1 MMSKQAAKLLVV
13 YVPISA
19 AEAVKSA
26 VFSAGGGVIGAYSHC
41 AWQTV
46 GQGQFLPSQS
56 ANPAV
61 GSPGVGEKVE
71 EVKVEILCDQAVV
84 HAVSHAIHSHHPY
97 EEPVFFFLDLL
108 DEEAAR

>member
-1 MMSKQAAKLLVV
+1 MSIQTAKLLVV

-19 AEAVKSA
+19 VESVKAA

-61 GSPGVGEKVE
+61 GSMGVCEKLE
-71 EVKVEILCDQAVV
+71 EVKVEILCDQTVV
-84 HAVSHAIHSHHPY
+84 NAVSNAIYHHHPY
-97 EEPVFFFLDLL
+97 EEPVFFFLDLAGT
-108 DEEAAR
+108 EVAT

>member
-19 AEAVKSA
+19 AESVKSA

-56 ANPAV
+56 ANPAA
-61 GSPGVGEKVE
+61 GSPGVCEKLE
-71 EVKVEILCDQAVV
+71 EVKVEILCDQIVV
-84 HAVSHAIHSHHPY
+84 QAVSHAIYSHHPY
-97 EEPVFFFLDLL
+97 EEPVFFFLDLVG
-108 DEEAAR
+108 E

>member
-13 YVPISA
+13 YVPISD

-26 VFSAGGGVIGAYSHC
+26 IFSAGGGVIGAYSDC

-61 GSPGVGEKVE
+61 GSSGVCEKLE
-71 EVKVEILCDQAVV
+71 EVKVEILCDQTVV
-84 HAVSHAIHSHHPY
+84 HAVSHAIYSHHPY
-97 EEPVFFFLDLL
+97 EEPVFFFLNLVG
-108 DEEAAR
+108 E

>member
-1 MMSKQAAKLLVV
+1 MSKQAAKLLVV
-13 YVPISA
+13 YVPTSDV
-19 AEAVKSA
+19 EVVKAA

-61 GSPGVGEKVE
+61 GRSGVGEKLE
-71 EVKVEILCDQAVV
+71 EVKVEILCTQAVV
-84 HAVSHAIHSHHPY
+84 HAVAHAIRRHHPY
-97 EEPVFFFLDLL
+97 EEPVFFFLDLA
-108 DEEAAR
+108 EEAAH